1 MFNMGFLGDFDR
13 DVFSSDFE
21 NMLFVSYVTLVV
33 IVMLNVLIA
42 IVSDSYG
49 ALLFCVNLCASNVLL
64 GLNAPHAACR
74 ECDEPF
80 AQALSALAAG
90 ARSGSR

>member
-1 MFNMGFLGDFDR
+1 MGMLGDFDR
-13 DVFSSDFE
+13 DVFTSDFE
-21 NMLFVSYVTLVV
+21 LMLFVMYVTLVV

-49 ALLFCVNLCASNVLL
+49 AFLFCVSLRASRVALSERV
-64 GLNAPHAACR
+64 AACAR
-74 ECDEPF
+74 RASDEAF
-80 AQALSALAAG
+80 AQAIPTLAAG

>member
-1 MFNMGFLGDFDR
+1 MFNMGMLGEIDR
-13 DVFSSDFE
+13 DVFTSDFE
-21 NMLFVSYVTLVV
+21 IMLFVMYVTLVV

-49 ALLFCVNLCASNVLL
+49 ALLFCVSLRASRVALSERV
-64 GLNAPHAACR
+64 AARACSAS
-74 ECDEPF
+74 DEPF
-80 AQALSALAAG
+80 AQAIPTLAAG

>member
-1 MFNMGFLGDFDR
+1 MGMLGDFDR
-13 DVFSSDFE
+13 DVFTSDFE
-21 NMLFVSYVTLVV
+21 LMLFVMYVTLVV

-49 ALLFCVNLCASNVLL
+49 ALLFCVSLRASRVALSERV
-64 GLNAPHAACR
+64 AACARR
-74 ECDEPF
+74 ESDEAF
-80 AQALSALAAG
+80 AQAIPTLAAG

>member
-1 MFNMGFLGDFDR
+1 MLGDFDR
-13 DVFSSDFE
+13 DVFTSDFE
-21 NMLFVSYVTLVV
+21 LMLFVMYVTLVV

-49 ALLFCVNLCASNVLL
+49 ALLFCVSLRASRVALSERV
-64 GLNAPHAACR
+64 AACAR
-74 ECDEPF
+74 RASDEAF
-80 AQALSALAAG
+80 AQAIPTLAAG

>member
-1 MFNMGFLGDFDR
+1 MGMLGDFDR
-13 DVFSSDFE
+13 DVFTSDFE
-21 NMLFVSYVTLVV
+21 HMLFVMYVTLVV

-49 ALLFCVNLCASNVLL
+49 AFLFCVSLRASCVALSERV
-64 GLNAPHAACR
+64 AACAR
-74 ECDEPF
+74 RASDEAF
-80 AQALSALAAG
+80 AQAIPTLAAG